1 MQRLHAFYRS
11 TKFWK
16 SMWDCRNL
24 YLKEGCWFIFCQG
37 WSRYSGAHVRPF
49 EFMRL
54 LPRGL
59 GPDLLWLRGRLD
71 AASTF
76 IGQIKLK
83 LFPITPAPNALQF
96 CTFILIDEA
105 ILVINGSYY
114 TRLDRT
120 FSFYR
125 GPVWASE
132 VYFDIGLDQS
142 LISLRQALPL
152 SLYLHFVE
160 ISIYSEVLCCLTAS
174 LNILIFCWSSL
185 MQYLHQLTSSDST
198 PVKTDLSFV
207 LMN

>member
-1 MQRLHAFYRS
+1 
-11 TKFWK
+11 
-16 SMWDCRNL
+16 
-24 YLKEGCWFIFCQG
+24 
-37 WSRYSGAHVRPF
+37 
-49 EFMRL
+49 MRL

-83 LFPITPAPNALQF
+83 LFPITPAPSALQF
-96 CTFILIDEA
+96 CTFILINEA

-125 GPVWASE
+125 GPCLSEWSVFWYWAGPISHLSPAKPWLSHFI
-132 VYFDIGLDQS
+132 YISWKSQS
-142 LISLRQALPL
+142 TLK
-152 SLYLHFVE
+152 
-160 ISIYSEVLCCLTAS
+160 CCVAS
-174 LNILIFCWSSL
+174 LNILTFCWSSL

>member
-1 MQRLHAFYRS
+1 M
-11 TKFWK
+11 
-16 SMWDCRNL
+16 
-24 YLKEGCWFIFCQG
+24 LKCWFIFCQG

-49 EFMRL
+49 GFMRL

-59 GPDLLWLRGRLD
+59 SPDLLWLRGRLD

-83 LFPITPAPNALQF
+83 LFPITPAPSAPRF

-125 GPVWASE
+125 GLSE
-132 VYFDIGLDQS
+132 RVKCILILGWTNLSS
-142 LISLRQALPL
+142 LSCQALPL

-160 ISIYSEVLCCLTAS
+160 ISIYSEVLCCLTS
-174 LNILIFCWSSL
+174 YFNIEAPWCNIYINWHLRTPPQSK
-185 MQYLHQLTSSDST
+185 LTWA
-198 PVKTDLSFV
+198 LF
-207 LMN
+207 

>member
-1 MQRLHAFYRS
+1 
-11 TKFWK
+11 
-16 SMWDCRNL
+16 
-24 YLKEGCWFIFCQG
+24 
-37 WSRYSGAHVRPF
+37 
-49 EFMRL
+49 MRL
-54 LPRGL
+54 LPRGP

-83 LFPITPAPNALQF
+83 LFPITPAPGAPRF

-142 LISLRQALPL
+142 LISLLPSPA
-152 SLYLHFVE
+152 SLTLFTFRGNLNLLWSVVLPHLIFYHFVE
-160 ISIYSEVLCCLTAS
+160 APWCNIYINWHLRTPPQSKLTWA
-174 LNILIFCWSSL
+174 LF
-185 MQYLHQLTSSDST
+185 
-198 PVKTDLSFV
+198 
-207 LMN
+207 

>member
-1 MQRLHAFYRS
+1 MSSNSTHDILISLIDLQNPNFSELNLDHFCPVGTVPWQAWVIRLSQIRLLLFTMQRLHAFYRS
-11 TKFWK
+11 TKSESLF
-16 SMWDCRNL
+16 CRNVGICSA
-24 YLKEGCWFIFCQG
+24 KDGCWFIFCQG

-49 EFMRL
+49 KFMRL

-83 LFPITPAPNALQF
+83 LFPITPAPSALQF
-96 CTFILIDEA
+96 YTFILIDEA

-125 GPVWASE
+125 GPQ
-132 VYFDIGLDQS
+132 FHI
-142 LISLRQALPL
+142 
-152 SLYLHFVE
+152 
-160 ISIYSEVLCCLTAS
+160 
-174 LNILIFCWSSL
+174 
-185 MQYLHQLTSSDST
+185 
-198 PVKTDLSFV
+198 
-207 LMN
+207 